1 MDPTKF
7 NLDNYHNDSLKGC
20 VLEDDVE
27 YPKELYTLHNDYQL
41 APDKLKIKREMLQ
54 EYQLK
59 INDNYNIFIGN
70 VKKK

>member
-27 YPKELYTLHNDYQL
+27 YPIKIYTLHNDYQL
-41 APDKLKIKREMLQ
+41 APVKLKNKKRDVAGVST
-54 EYQLK
+54 K
-59 INDNYNIFIGN
+59 N
-70 VKKK
+70 